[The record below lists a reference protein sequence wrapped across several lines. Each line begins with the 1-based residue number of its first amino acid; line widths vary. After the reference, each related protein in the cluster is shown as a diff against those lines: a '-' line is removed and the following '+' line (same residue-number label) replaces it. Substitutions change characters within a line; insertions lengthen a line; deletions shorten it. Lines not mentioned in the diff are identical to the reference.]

1 LNKITLIGSLV
12 RDPEM
17 RSTPNGVSVCTFTI
31 AVNNRFKDA
40 TGENKAQFFK
50 ISAWRGLSETCGR
63 YLSKGKKCAVIGEL
77 TGSQY
82 TARDG
87 TTRMSLDVKA
97 DEVEF
102 LSPKQSAEQHEE
114 PSADTADSQGFTDI
128 ATDDIPF

>member
-1 LNKITLIGSLV
+1 
-12 RDPEM
+12 M

-50 ISAWRGLSETCGR
+50 ISAWRGLAESCGR

-77 TGSQY
+77 TGNLY
-82 TARDG
+82 TAKDG
-87 TTRMSLDVKA
+87 TTRMSLDVQA

-102 LSPKQSAEQHEE
+102 LSSKQEKHDDPKEE
-114 PSADTADSQGFTDI
+114 VDASGFENVD
-128 ATDDIPF
+128 ASDCPF